1 MANYIATA
9 KQSYDFPD
17 YSEQCPLCGG
27 KDCAV
32 RIGFYYRKQ
41 IVLSF
46 IVYSDVPVPRWLCR
60 KKGHLKVKHRTFSLL
75 PSALIPYHRHDLSLI
90 SETVKHKQQTP
101 GASFEQTKSFI
112 SNKGIDTDIAL
123 ENNQIND
130 FQKIFN
136 NAFTKLMAI
145 PQLKQRIEQADFFC
159 SSDPITTVIGFIS
172 SYKSPL
178 LTTAN
183 LKASKIEKLA
193 FDFFFNFQTGCFFDR
208 YFLFGTPSQKR
219 L

>member
-9 KQSYDFPD
+9 KESYDFPD
-17 YSEQCPLCGG
+17 YSEQCPLCSG

-41 IVLSF
+41 VVMFF
-46 IVYSDVPVPRWLCR
+46 IAYSDVPIPRWLCR
-60 KKGHLKVKHRTFSLL
+60 KKGHLKPKQRTFSLL
-75 PSALIPYHRHDLSLI
+75 PSALIPYHSHDLSLI

-101 GASFEQTKSFI
+101 GATFEQTKSFI
-112 SNKGIDTDIAL
+112 SNKGIETDISL

-130 FQKIFN
+130 FQKIFT

-145 PQLKQRIEQADFFC
+145 PQLKQRIEQADYFH
-159 SSDPITTVIGFIS
+159 SSDPITTVISFIN
-172 SYKSPL
+172 SYKSRF

-183 LKASKIEKLA
+183 LNTSNIEKLA
-193 FDFFFNFQTGCFFDR
+193 CDFFFNFQMC
-208 YFLFGTPSQKR
+208 Y
-219 L
+219 

>member
-9 KQSYDFPD
+9 KESYDFPD

-41 IVLSF
+41 VVMSF
-46 IVYSDVPVPRWLCR
+46 IAYSDVPIPRWLCR
-60 KKGHLKVKHRTFSLL
+60 KKGQLIVNHRTFSLL
-75 PSALIPYHRHDLSLI
+75 PSALIPYHGHDLSLI

-101 GASFEQTKSFI
+101 GASFEQTKSYI
-112 SNKGIDTDIAL
+112 SNKGIETDISL

-130 FQKIFN
+130 FQKIFT

-145 PQLKQRIEQADFFC
+145 PEIKRLIKQADYFQ
-159 SSDPITTVIGFIS
+159 SNVPITTVISFID
-172 SYKSPL
+172 SYKSRF

-183 LKASKIEKLA
+183 LKASNIEKLA

-208 YFLFGTPSQKR
+208 HFLFGTPSQKR

>member
-9 KQSYDFPD
+9 KESYDFPD

-41 IVLSF
+41 IIF
-46 IVYSDVPVPRWLCR
+46 EFKIYKNVPIPRWLCR
-60 KKGHLKVKHRTFSLL
+60 KKGHLKTRHRTFSLL
-75 PSALIPYHRHDLSLI
+75 PSALIPYHSHDLSLI

-101 GASFEQTKSFI
+101 GATFEQSKSYI
-112 SNKGIDTDIAL
+112 SNKGIDTDISL

-145 PQLKQRIEQADFFC
+145 PQLKQRIEKDDFFD
-159 SSDPITTVIGFIS
+159 SSHPIATMISFIHN
-172 SYKSPL
+172 YQSPF

-183 LKASKIEKLA
+183 LKAPNIEKLT

-208 YFLFGTPSQKR
+208 HFLFGTPYQKR